1 MFAYLQHEHSI
12 SHGLDG
18 HQPSPEQLE
27 LGLGITSLQLRTA
40 WRAEARTGHDPI
52 VGQARYL
59 RQAMVSHGCGEEL
72 PGAKIGIWAQGP
84 PSSTLWVDNEMQSG
98 HRTGS
103 SAAEVASLQHEHVTR
118 LRNTIRI

>member
-1 MFAYLQHEHSI
+1 V
-12 SHGLDG
+12 DG
-18 HQPSPEQLE
+18 M
-27 LGLGITSLQLRTA
+27 A
-40 WRAEARTGHDPI
+40 MCAEARTGHDPI

-84 PSSTLWVDNEMQSG
+84 PSSTLWVDIEMQSG